1 MIYGYARVSTEGQCL
16 DRQLDALIKA
26 GVNKDNIYTEK
37 MSGTKSNR
45 PKLKALLGAVEK
57 GDTVIIESLNRLGRS
72 SADLISL
79 MQTFSDMGVTLI
91 SLKENLD
98 FSSAAGKMIAQFLA
112 VLAEFERA
120 TIVER
125 VKEGVA
131 AARARGRIGGRPATP
146 EKILDKALTMYDMHN
161 LTVTEICRA
170 CGISRPTLYK
180 ALRERENKKELQEIN
195 KVTSKNP
202 YEKEEKSDI
211 IRI

>member
-1 MIYGYARVSTEGQCL
+1 MKKIYGYARVSTEGQCL
-16 DRQLDALIKA
+16 DRQIDQLTAA
-26 GVNKDNIYTEK
+26 GVDKENIYTEK

-45 PKLKALLGAVEK
+45 PKLKALLEVVES
-57 GDTVIIESLNRLGRS
+57 GDIVYIESLNRLGRS
-72 SADLISL
+72 SADLISI
-79 MQTFSDMGVTLI
+79 MQTLADEGVTLI

-112 VLAEFERA
+112 ILAEFERNC
-120 TIVER
+120 IVER

-146 EKILDKALTMYDMHN
+146 VKTLDKALQTYDMHN

-180 ALRERENKKELQEIN
+180 ALRQRDDEHKIEQLDYQ
-195 KVTSKNP
+195 
-202 YEKEEKSDI
+202 
-211 IRI
+211 

>member
-1 MIYGYARVSTEGQCL
+1 MIYGYARVSTEGQYL
-16 DRQLDALIKA
+16 DRQIDQLTAA
-26 GVNKDNIYTEK
+26 GVDKGNIYTEK
-37 MSGTKSNR
+37 MTGTKSNR
-45 PKLKALLGAVEK
+45 PKLKALLEVIEQ
-57 GDTVIIESLNRLGRS
+57 GDIVYIESLNRLGRS

-79 MQTFSDMGVTLI
+79 MQTLADEGVTLI

-146 EKILDKALTMYDMHN
+146 AKVLDKALQMYDMHN

-180 ALRERENKKELQEIN
+180 ALRQREEERKIEQLDYME
-195 KVTSKNP
+195 
-202 YEKEEKSDI
+202 
-211 IRI
+211 

>member
-1 MIYGYARVSTEGQCL
+1 MIYGYARVSTEGQYL
-16 DRQLDALIKA
+16 DRQIDQLTAA
-26 GVNKDNIYTEK
+26 GVDKGNIYTEK
-37 MSGTKSNR
+37 MTGTKSNR
-45 PKLKALLGAVEK
+45 PKLKALLEVIEH
-57 GDTVIIESLNRLGRS
+57 GDIVYIESLNRLGRS

-79 MQTFSDMGVTLI
+79 MQTLADEGVTLI

-146 EKILDKALTMYDMHN
+146 AKVLDKALQMYDMHN

-180 ALRERENKKELQEIN
+180 ALRQREEERKIEQLDYME
-195 KVTSKNP
+195 
-202 YEKEEKSDI
+202 
-211 IRI
+211 

>member
-1 MIYGYARVSTEGQCL
+1 MTFGYARVSTEGQCL
-16 DRQLDALIKA
+16 DRQIDQLTAV
-26 GVNKDNIYTEK
+26 GVERENIYCEK
-37 MSGTKSNR
+37 MTGTKSNR
-45 PKLKALLGAVEK
+45 PRLRALLGVIES
-57 GDTVIIESLNRLGRS
+57 GDIVYIESLNRLGRS

-79 MQTFSDMGVTLI
+79 MQTFSDEGVTLI
-91 SLKENLD
+91 SLKEQLD

-125 VKEGVA
+125 VKEGIA

-146 EKILDKALTMYDMHN
+146 QKTLDKALQMYDMHN

-180 ALRERENKKELQEIN
+180 ALREREDERKIEQLDYME
-195 KVTSKNP
+195 
-202 YEKEEKSDI
+202 
-211 IRI
+211 

>member
-1 MIYGYARVSTEGQCL
+1 M
-16 DRQLDALIKA
+16 DRQIDQLTAA
-26 GVNKDNIYTEK
+26 GVDKENIYTEK

-45 PKLKALLGAVEK
+45 PKLKALLEVVES
-57 GDTVIIESLNRLGRS
+57 GDIVYIESLNRLGRS
-72 SADLISL
+72 SADLISI
-79 MQTFSDMGVTLI
+79 MQTLADEGVTLI

-112 VLAEFERA
+112 ILAEFERNC
-120 TIVER
+120 IVER

-146 EKILDKALTMYDMHN
+146 AKTLDKALQMYDMHN

-180 ALRERENKKELQEIN
+180 ALRQRDDEHKIEQLDYQ
-195 KVTSKNP
+195 
-202 YEKEEKSDI
+202 
-211 IRI
+211 

>member
-1 MIYGYARVSTEGQCL
+1 MLYGYARVSTEGQCL
-16 DRQLDALIKA
+16 DRQIDQLTAV
-26 GVNKDNIYTEK
+26 GVERENIYCEK
-37 MSGTKSNR
+37 MTGTKSNR
-45 PKLKALLGAVEK
+45 PRLRALLGVIES
-57 GDTVIIESLNRLGRS
+57 GDIVYIESLNRLGRS

-79 MQTFSDMGVTLI
+79 MQTFSDEGVTLI
-91 SLKENLD
+91 SLKEQLD

-146 EKILDKALTMYDMHN
+146 QKTLDKALQMYDMHN

-180 ALRERENKKELQEIN
+180 ALRERENKNDLDEMDNQ
-195 KVTSKNP
+195 
-202 YEKEEKSDI
+202 
-211 IRI
+211 

>member
-1 MIYGYARVSTEGQCL
+1 MLYGYARVSTEGQCL
-16 DRQLDALIKA
+16 DRQIDQLTAV
-26 GVNKDNIYTEK
+26 GVERENIYCEK
-37 MSGTKSNR
+37 MTGTKSNR
-45 PKLKALLGAVEK
+45 PRLRDLLGVIER
-57 GDTVIIESLNRLGRS
+57 GDIVYIESLNRLGRS

-79 MQTFSDMGVTLI
+79 MQTFSDEGVTLI
-91 SLKENLD
+91 SLKEQLD

-146 EKILDKALTMYDMHN
+146 QKTLDKALQMYDMHN

-180 ALRERENKKELQEIN
+180 ALRERENKNDLDEMDNQ
-195 KVTSKNP
+195 
-202 YEKEEKSDI
+202 
-211 IRI
+211 

>member
-16 DRQLDALIKA
+16 DRQIDQLTAA
-26 GVNKDNIYTEK
+26 GVDKENIYTEK

-45 PKLKALLGAVEK
+45 PKLKALLEVVES
-57 GDTVIIESLNRLGRS
+57 GDIVYIESLNRLGRS
-72 SADLISL
+72 SADLISI
-79 MQTFSDMGVTLI
+79 MQTLADEGVTLI

-112 VLAEFERA
+112 ILAEFERNC
-120 TIVER
+120 IVER

-146 EKILDKALTMYDMHN
+146 AN

-180 ALRERENKKELQEIN
+180 ALRQRDDEHKIEQLDYQ
-195 KVTSKNP
+195 
-202 YEKEEKSDI
+202 
-211 IRI
+211 

>member
-16 DRQLDALIKA
+16 DRQIDQLTAA
-26 GVNKDNIYTEK
+26 GGDKENIYTEK

-45 PKLKALLGAVEK
+45 PKLKALLEVVES
-57 GDTVIIESLNRLGRS
+57 GDIVYIESLNRLGRS
-72 SADLISL
+72 SADLISI
-79 MQTFSDMGVTLI
+79 MQTLADEGVTLI

-112 VLAEFERA
+112 ILAEFERNC
-120 TIVER
+120 IVER

-146 EKILDKALTMYDMHN
+146 AKTLDKALQMYDMHN

-180 ALRERENKKELQEIN
+180 ALRQRDDEHKIEQLDYQ
-195 KVTSKNP
+195 
-202 YEKEEKSDI
+202 
-211 IRI
+211 

>member
-1 MIYGYARVSTEGQCL
+1 MIYGYARVSTEGQYL
-16 DRQLDALIKA
+16 DRQIDQLTAA
-26 GVNKDNIYTEK
+26 GVDKGNIYTEK
-37 MSGTKSNR
+37 MTGAKSNR
-45 PKLKALLGAVEK
+45 PKLKALLEVIEQ
-57 GDTVIIESLNRLGRS
+57 GDIVYIESLNRLGRS

-79 MQTFSDMGVTLI
+79 MQTLADEGVTLI

-98 FSSAAGKMIAQFLA
+98 FSSAAGKMIAQF
-112 VLAEFERA
+112 LAEFERA

-146 EKILDKALTMYDMHN
+146 AKVLDKALQMYDMHN

-180 ALRERENKKELQEIN
+180 ALRQREEERKIEQLDYME
-195 KVTSKNP
+195 
-202 YEKEEKSDI
+202 
-211 IRI
+211 

>member
-1 MIYGYARVSTEGQCL
+1 MKGEIKMIYGYARVSTEGQCL
-16 DRQLDALIKA
+16 DRQIDQLTAA
-26 GVNKDNIYTEK
+26 GVYKENIYTEK

-45 PKLKALLGAVEK
+45 PKLKALLEVVES
-57 GDTVIIESLNRLGRS
+57 GDIVYIESLNRLGRS
-72 SADLISL
+72 SADLISI
-79 MQTFSDMGVTLI
+79 MQTLADEGVTLI

-112 VLAEFERA
+112 ILAEFERNC
-120 TIVER
+120 IVER

-146 EKILDKALTMYDMHN
+146 AKTLDKALQMYDMHN

-180 ALRERENKKELQEIN
+180 ALRQRDDEHKIEQLDYQ
-195 KVTSKNP
+195 
-202 YEKEEKSDI
+202 
-211 IRI
+211 

>member
-195 KVTSKNP
+195 NQ
-202 YEKEEKSDI
+202 
-211 IRI
+211 

>member
-1 MIYGYARVSTEGQCL
+1 MTFGYARVSTEGQCL
-16 DRQLDALIKA
+16 DRQIDQLTAV
-26 GVNKDNIYTEK
+26 GVERENIYCEK
-37 MSGTKSNR
+37 MTGTKSNR
-45 PKLKALLGAVEK
+45 PRLRALLGVIER
-57 GDTVIIESLNRLGRS
+57 GDIVYIESLNRLGRS

-79 MQTFSDMGVTLI
+79 MQTFSDEGVTLI
-91 SLKENLD
+91 SLKEQLD

-131 AARARGRIGGRPATP
+131 AARARGHIGGRPATP
-146 EKILDKALTMYDMHN
+146 QKTLDKALQMYDMHN

-180 ALRERENKKELQEIN
+180 ALRQREDERKIEQLDYME
-195 KVTSKNP
+195 
-202 YEKEEKSDI
+202 
-211 IRI
+211 

>member
-16 DRQLDALIKA
+16 DRQIDQLTSA
-26 GVNKDNIYTEK
+26 GVDKENIYTEK

-45 PKLKALLGAVEK
+45 PKLKALLEVVES
-57 GDTVIIESLNRLGRS
+57 GDIVYIESLNRLGRS
-72 SADLISL
+72 SADLISI
-79 MQTFSDMGVTLI
+79 MQTLADEGVTLI
-91 SLKENLD
+91 SLKEQLD

-112 VLAEFERA
+112 ILAEFERNC
-120 TIVER
+120 IVER

-146 EKILDKALTMYDMHN
+146 QKTLDKALQMYDMHN

-180 ALRERENKKELQEIN
+180 ALREREDERKIEQLDYME
-195 KVTSKNP
+195 
-202 YEKEEKSDI
+202 
-211 IRI
+211 